1 MDVEDVTVSSVRKNT
16 SNNTLTVYGANFTK
30 NTKIFVNGNKVPT
43 TFLTSNLITTSLD
56 NVQNGDTITVNILG
70 SKSLLLRA
78 GTGEVVYEDPDI
90 VPRRKIRPRFQTS
103 ATEMKIPRQKAL
115 RRRTL
120 RQKVPR

>member
-1 MDVEDVTVSSVRKNT
+1 M
-16 SNNTLTVYGANFTK
+16 YGANFTK

-90 VPRRKIRPRFQTS
+90 VPETEDPTEIPDTT
-103 ATEMKIPRQKAL
+103 ATEMKNTETESSETGSSETTSKADSSAV
-115 RRRTL
+115 TSSAASDTNN
-120 RQKVPR
+120 

>member
-1 MDVEDVTVSSVRKNT
+1 M
-16 SNNTLTVYGANFTK
+16 YGANFTK

-90 VPRRKIRPRFQTS
+90 VPETEDPTEIPETS
-103 ATEMKIPRQKAL
+103 ATEMKNTETEGSETGSSKTTSKTDSSAV
-115 RRRTL
+115 TSEAASDTNN
-120 RQKVPR
+120 